1 MSMIDLD
8 SFRVKPLESDPF
20 PYLVLDNFVRPELA
34 AEIER
39 DFPDIAK
46 GGSFDLSTVSPGPA
60 MQALIDELQGDAMRA
75 AFAEK
80 FGIDLTDRPT
90 TFTLRGMSREKDG
103 RIHTDSKTKL
113 ITVLIYL
120 NADWQDG
127 AEGGKLRM
135 LRSPSDLED
144 YVAEVSPDFGTM
156 VAFKCVENAWHGH
169 KPFVG
174 QRRSIQLNWVVSEEA
189 VAASRSRHRISAFF
203 KKLLPA

>member
-8 SFRVKPLESDPF
+8 SFRAKTLESDPF

-34 AEIER
+34 TEIES
-39 DFPDIAK
+39 DFPDIGK

-60 MQALIDELQGDAMRA
+60 MQALIDELQGDTVRD
-75 AFAEK
+75 AFATK
-80 FGIDLTDRPT
+80 FGIDLAGRPT

-144 YVAEVSPDFGTM
+144 YVAEVSPGFGTM